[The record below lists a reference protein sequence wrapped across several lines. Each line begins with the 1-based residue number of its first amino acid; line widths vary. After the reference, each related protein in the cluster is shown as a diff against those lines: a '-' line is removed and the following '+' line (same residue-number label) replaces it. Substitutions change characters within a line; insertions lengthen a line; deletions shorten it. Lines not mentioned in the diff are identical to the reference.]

1 MSDSRIK
8 GSYWNTEAVGVS
20 PWSVGRINPAAQNR
34 PAAYSRINSDAFDL
48 HRGGSKQ
55 SLASWQILL
64 EQGCRS
70 VTLKNERQSWGSSGS
85 KRDSNS
91 LDYYC
96 IPAESLDLISLTADS
111 AREEIGF
118 IQSDGGSVGYGRCKT
133 GVATNVAGSAEFNG
147 VKDVCRDGKA
157 IELPFDF
164 AEDET
169 SKP

>member
-20 PWSVGRINPAAQNR
+20 PCSVGGINPAAQNR
-34 PAAYSRINSDAFDL
+34 GAAYSRISSEASP
-48 HRGGSKQ
+48 GGSKQ
-55 SLASWQILL
+55 SLASWQIHL
-64 EQGCRS
+64 EQCCRS

-85 KRDSNS
+85 KRDPNS

-96 IPAESLDLISLTADS
+96 IPVQSLELISPTADS
-111 AREEIGF
+111 AREEIDF
-118 IQSDGGSVGYGRCKT
+118 VQSDGGSVGYGRCKI
-133 GVATNVAGSAEFNG
+133 GVAANVAGCAEFNS

-169 SKP
+169 SKS